1 MTDPSEF
8 YLPEDELRARF
19 EERVKEF
26 VFGGYQP
33 GTQLTLVLL
42 GGQPAAGKS
51 QAMAATAQRHA
62 GRLVPLTGDE
72 LRPLHPRYRE
82 LLDADAQTRE
92 TATAQASGAWVRMS
106 IEHALHEGYSLLL
119 EGVFRDPAMTIGTA
133 VRFAQSR
140 FDVEVVALAVRA
152 ERSRLDALDRF
163 LDGGRWTPPDLQD
176 LAYKMVPETVAAAEA
191 SPAVRRIAI
200 TNRSAADLY
209 INERGLGSRW
219 RAEPSAVRGLEDE
232 RARPF
237 TSQEAI
243 GWLVKY
249 RSVAVEMAARGEVN
263 DASRPVLRQ
272 LAVDAER
279 VAGMADPDPTSPVRL
294 AHAATVPLLGL
305 LTEQT
310 AAAAPLPVR
319 LQPNPRSR
327 PRAERKRYAV
337 PSCPWRRAP
346 QRTSFAVPSPRPG
359 TGSAARARSARGP
372 AGPTRVLRAPDPAR
386 PAADPSGR
394 AAPRCLRPRAG
405 SRPRLP
411 SAVPGGAGDPP
422 QHRSADTRRERRAVL
437 L

>member
-1 MTDPSEF
+1 MTDPSKF
-8 YLPEDELRARF
+8 YLSEDELRTRF
-19 EERVKEF
+19 EERVRDF

-33 GTQLTLVLL
+33 DDRLTLVLL

-163 LDGGRWTPPDLQD
+163 LDGGRWTPPDLQN
-176 LAYKMVPETVAAAEA
+176 LAYEMVPETVAATEV
-191 SPAVRRIAI
+191 SPAVRRIVI

-209 INERGLGSRW
+209 TNERGPGGRWGS
-219 RAEPSAVRGLEDE
+219 EPSAVRELDAE

-237 TSQEAI
+237 PSQEAV
-243 GWLVKY
+243 GWLMKY

-279 VAGMADPDPTSPVRL
+279 VAAMADPDPTSPVRL
-294 AHAATVPLLGL
+294 AHAAAVPLLGL
-305 LTEQT
+305 LAEQGD
-310 AAAAPLPVR
+310 AAAPLPIP
-319 LQPNPRSR
+319 LQPDPPFSAEGRAEAVRRAQLPQAARVAEGELRSALAAARHRLGGSGPERPGPRRPDPGAARSR
-327 PRAERKRYAV
+327 
-337 PSCPWRRAP
+337 SS
-346 QRTSFAVPSPRPG
+346 T
-359 TGSAARARSARGP
+359 TGGR
-372 AGPTRVLRAPDPAR
+372 PAR
-386 PAADPSGR
+386 KSGPSVSPSQGGQ
-394 AAPRCLRPRAG
+394 PPTPPEDRPRR
-405 SRPRLP
+405 SR
-411 SAVPGGAGDPP
+411 
-422 QHRSADTRRERRAVL
+422 
-437 L
+437 

>member
-8 YLPEDELRARF
+8 YLSEDELRTRF
-19 EERVKEF
+19 EERVRDF

-33 GTQLTLVLL
+33 DDRLTLVLL

-82 LLDADAQTRE
+82 LLHADAQTRE

-133 VRFAQSR
+133 VRFSQSR

-163 LDGGRWTPPDLQD
+163 LDGGRWTPPDLQN
-176 LAYKMVPETVAAAEA
+176 LAYKMVPETLAAAEA
-191 SPAVRRIAI
+191 SPAVRRISI
-200 TNRSAADLY
+200 TNRDAADLY
-209 INERGLGSRW
+209 INERGPGSRW
-219 RAEPSAVRGLEDE
+219 GSDPSAARELEAE

-237 TSQEAI
+237 PSQEAV

-249 RSVAVEMAARGEVN
+249 RSTVVEMAARSEVN

-279 VAGMADPDPTSPVRL
+279 VAVMADPDPASPVRL
-294 AHAATVPLLGL
+294 AHTAAVPLLGL

-310 AAAAPLPVR
+310 AAAALPIQ
-319 LQPNPRSR
+319 LQPNTPFTAEG
-327 PRAERKRYAV
+327 RAEAV
-337 PSCPWRRAP
+337 RRAQLP
-346 QRTSFAVPSPRPG
+346 QTARAAEDELRSALAVARHRLGSGPERPG
-359 TGSAARARSARGP
+359 PRR
-372 AGPTRVLRAPDPAR
+372 PDPAVARSRSSTTGGR
-386 PAADPSGR
+386 PARKSGPSVPPSQGGQPS
-394 AAPRCLRPRAG
+394 APPEHRPRRG
-405 SRPRLP
+405 R
-411 SAVPGGAGDPP
+411 
-422 QHRSADTRRERRAVL
+422 
-437 L
+437 